1 MKNKPNIR
9 EMIFNGIFDTDPN
22 TSLLAEVWGLLTTPK
37 GSYAKDINRILKWQ
51 SEYRLGKYSY
61 TSMGEV
67 WNLLKSYKSK
77 ISNLDSLRTSIQDT
91 LAKKGT
97 NRKVAFLTNPLQL
110 ILYHQQPKSISFYQN
125 IEILESA
132 KPNTINAFLMQDK
145 KLNVCSI
152 SMSKEKFSH
161 GLLCGITGSGKT
173 VLMKSFLFSL
183 ALTSNPK
190 DTIFYI
196 LNPKNT
202 NFEFIDYLPQL
213 GTDKII
219 NALPDIDNQIVL
231 LHNEMQKRLLS
242 GLNEPKIY
250 TFVDELSLL
259 SQDSKDKLTS
269 ISAVGRSLG
278 LHLILATQRPTKES
292 IPSLLKSQLTFSLT
306 GMVSNSR
313 EAYYASGQQ
322 NSNADKLTGSGSFI
336 FNAPGYENVLVQAL
350 FCEGEEKDIVDSVI
364 AKWGNDKPHIN
375 YFTKLITTKEY
386 PRFILSRLDWYNSIS
401 TLEFTNIKQLQDSH
415 KEYYGKTLNTNTA
428 KDILNY
434 RKNETC

>member
-1 MKNKPNIR
+1 MKNKPSIR
-9 EMIFNGIFDTDPN
+9 EIIFNGIFDTDPN

-37 GSYAKDINRILKWQ
+37 GSYAKEINKILKWQ

-77 ISNLDSLRTSIQDT
+77 ITNLDSLRTSIQDT

-97 NRKVAFLTNPLQL
+97 NRKVSFLTNPLQL

-125 IEILESA
+125 IDLLNSVNE
-132 KPNTINAFLMQDK
+132 NTINAFLMQDK

-152 SMSKEKFSH
+152 SMNKEKFSH

-173 VLMKSFLFSL
+173 VLMKDFIFSL
-183 ALTSNPK
+183 AVTSNPK

-202 NFEFIDYLPQL
+202 SFDYIDLLPHL
-213 GTDKII
+213 GTAKPS
-219 NALPDIDNQIVL
+219 LSLEDIDKQIIV
-231 LHNEMQKRLLS
+231 LHNEISNRLVS
-242 GLNEPKIY
+242 GNSKPEIY
-250 TFVDELSLL
+250 VFVDELSLL
-259 SQDSKDKLTS
+259 SLDSKNRLTE
-269 ISAVGRSLG
+269 ISALGRSLG
-278 LHLILATQRPTKES
+278 IHLILATQRPTKES
-292 IPSLLKSQLTFSLT
+292 IPTLLKSQLTFSLT

-336 FNAPGYENVLVQAL
+336 LNAPGYENVLVQAL
-350 FCEGEEKDIVDSVI
+350 MCEKEEKDIVDYVI
-364 AKWGNDKPHIN
+364 AKWGNDKPNIN
-375 YFTKLITTKEY
+375 YFSKLITAKQY
-386 PRFILSRLDWYNSIS
+386 PKFIESRLDWYNSIS
-401 TLEFTNIKQLQDSH
+401 TSVFTNIKQLQDSH
-415 KEYYGKTLNTNTA
+415 KQYYGKTLNTNTA
-428 KDILNY
+428 KDILSY
-434 RKNETC
+434 RKNET